1 VLGSNRV
8 LLRDDNLPDL
18 RGERLVRGL
27 DRRIERLNV
36 LLDARPGLLNL
47 VCGPGDHLTEVMGVS
62 MIVEGFVVEA
72 QPLVCRVTRTFLT
85 RAPSL
90 ELPFNRALR
99 VAKRPDSSTS
109 STLPGTR
116 VNR

>member
-18 RGERLVRGL
+18 PGERLVRVL

-36 LLDARPGLLNL
+36 PLDARPGLLNL
-47 VCGPGDHLTEVMGVS
+47 ACGPGDQLTEVMGVS

-72 QPLVCRVTRTFLT
+72 EPLAAPSETMLGDNVDVPSSSAEETGTNTRT
-85 RAPSL
+85 A
-90 ELPFNRALR
+90 
-99 VAKRPDSSTS
+99 
-109 STLPGTR
+109 G
-116 VNR
+116 